1 MINIPIEI
9 GDTILAGKFRNK
21 KIVVKE
27 IGVDLHGGPTVN
39 GRPILQIRIPKLYNI
54 SKGITEMATKV
65 KIKKDNGKYN
75 LYRCTADGDEETPV
89 NKFPYD
95 TEEQAITTAIYKG
108 FDVGEQ
114 APKSRKTYLIKN
126 EEIPRVKYDKPKEI
140 ELGIEREVKLE
151 NLIRKMIKKNINIAE
166 SKTFSDLK
174 QYIEQADLYGWQ
186 NVLEVLRDNKYDSMS
201 YTKSSIPTQGSPTID
216 LRTKLPKFN
225 DTVTID
231 KVTSDK
237 DGNIIVKTNLSYLKF
252 WKDNIKE
259 QFSNKKKLREID
271 ITDPETVKK
280 VEDYARL
287 ANEMDRLKAQL
298 KALEKQFTPLDDEFV
313 AMLDAVDETKER
325 AIRTKNILITI
336 KKKGYEAKSFRYKE
350 GFELYFSKVNK
361 AMKKMGEDCLA
372 ATMTM
377 KKVSSSLAVQKMQ
390 DENKLNEAGLLSGI
404 WNKLKNFISKFTT
417 KIKQQGQ
424 SVDKDLNKLEQL
436 ANKQ

>member
-39 GRPILQIRIPKLYNI
+39 GRPILQIRIPKLYNT

-75 LYRCTADGDEETPV
+75 LYRCTVDGDEETPV

-114 APKSRKTYLIKN
+114 APKSRKTHLIKN

-151 NLIRKMIKKNINIAE
+151 NLIRK
-166 SKTFSDLK
+166 L
-174 QYIEQADLYGWQ
+174 
-186 NVLEVLRDNKYDSMS
+186 V
-201 YTKSSIPTQGSPTID
+201 
-216 LRTKLPKFN
+216 
-225 DTVTID
+225 
-231 KVTSDK
+231 
-237 DGNIIVKTNLSYLKF
+237 
-252 WKDNIKE
+252 KE

-325 AIRTKNILITI
+325 ALRTKNILITI

-436 ANKQ
+436 VNKQ